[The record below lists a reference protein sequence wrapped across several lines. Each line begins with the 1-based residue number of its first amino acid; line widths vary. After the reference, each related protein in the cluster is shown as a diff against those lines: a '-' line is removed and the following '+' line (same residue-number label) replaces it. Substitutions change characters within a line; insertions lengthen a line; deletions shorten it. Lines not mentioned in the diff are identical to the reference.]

1 MKLAIVTACPGGQVT
16 SVLAARLLRGAAE
29 RLGWETCVEANAGSR
44 PEGEL
49 SAEQIAEADW
59 VLLVGVEPLAAARF
73 VGKPVYRARPAEA
86 LADPRAFLQRA
97 AALASVEVAG
107 DEAGLVAPEAGA
119 APRIVAV
126 TACPTG
132 VAHTFMAAE
141 ALQLAAGQLGFA
153 LQVETQGS
161 VGARNPLDPADIAA
175 ADVVLLAA
183 DIDVDTAR
191 FAGKKIYRCGTGVAL
206 KQARATLERALAEGQ
221 VESAGAA
228 SAVVARDEKR
238 GVYKHLLTGVSFMLP
253 MVVAGGLLIA
263 LSLAFGIDA
272 YKQPGSLAAVL
283 RTVGDTAFVLM
294 VPMLA
299 GYIAYSIADRPGLA
313 PGMLGGLL
321 AGTLGA
327 GFIGGIV
334 AGFIAGYAAR
344 AISHGLRLPASLEAL
359 KPILVIPL
367 LASLVTGLLMLYV
380 VGKPVAGMLAALTGF
395 LDGMGTSN
403 AILLGLLLGGMMC
416 VDLGG
421 PVNKAAYAFSVGL
434 LSSHS
439 YAPMAAVMA
448 AGMVPPIGMGLA
460 TLLVRRKFAESER
473 QAGKAASVL
482 GLCFI
487 SEGAIPFAAKD
498 PLRVIPASIAG
509 GGLTGALSMYF
520 GCKLQAPHGG
530 LFVMLVPNAI
540 NHALA
545 YLLAIVA
552 GSLLT
557 GLLYAVLKRGAE
569 PGLALGTSSSR
580 EPAAGG

>member
-238 GVYKHLLTGVSFMLP
+238 GVYKH
-253 MVVAGGLLIA
+253 
-263 LSLAFGIDA
+263 
-272 YKQPGSLAAVL
+272 
-283 RTVGDTAFVLM
+283 
-294 VPMLA
+294 
-299 GYIAYSIADRPGLA
+299 
-313 PGMLGGLL
+313 
-321 AGTLGA
+321 
-327 GFIGGIV
+327 
-334 AGFIAGYAAR
+334 
-344 AISHGLRLPASLEAL
+344 
-359 KPILVIPL
+359 
-367 LASLVTGLLMLYV
+367 
-380 VGKPVAGMLAALTGF
+380 
-395 LDGMGTSN
+395 
-403 AILLGLLLGGMMC
+403 
-416 VDLGG
+416 
-421 PVNKAAYAFSVGL
+421 
-434 LSSHS
+434 
-439 YAPMAAVMA
+439 
-448 AGMVPPIGMGLA
+448 
-460 TLLVRRKFAESER
+460 
-473 QAGKAASVL
+473 
-482 GLCFI
+482 
-487 SEGAIPFAAKD
+487 
-498 PLRVIPASIAG
+498 
-509 GGLTGALSMYF
+509 
-520 GCKLQAPHGG
+520 
-530 LFVMLVPNAI
+530 
-540 NHALA
+540 
-545 YLLAIVA
+545 
-552 GSLLT
+552 
-557 GLLYAVLKRGAE
+557 
-569 PGLALGTSSSR
+569 
-580 EPAAGG
+580 

>member
-206 KQARATLERALAEGQ
+206 KQARATLERALAEG
-221 VESAGAA
+221 
-228 SAVVARDEKR
+228 
-238 GVYKHLLTGVSFMLP
+238 
-253 MVVAGGLLIA
+253 
-263 LSLAFGIDA
+263 
-272 YKQPGSLAAVL
+272 
-283 RTVGDTAFVLM
+283 
-294 VPMLA
+294 
-299 GYIAYSIADRPGLA
+299 
-313 PGMLGGLL
+313 
-321 AGTLGA
+321 
-327 GFIGGIV
+327 
-334 AGFIAGYAAR
+334 
-344 AISHGLRLPASLEAL
+344 
-359 KPILVIPL
+359 
-367 LASLVTGLLMLYV
+367 
-380 VGKPVAGMLAALTGF
+380 
-395 LDGMGTSN
+395 
-403 AILLGLLLGGMMC
+403 
-416 VDLGG
+416 
-421 PVNKAAYAFSVGL
+421 
-434 LSSHS
+434 
-439 YAPMAAVMA
+439 
-448 AGMVPPIGMGLA
+448 
-460 TLLVRRKFAESER
+460 
-473 QAGKAASVL
+473 
-482 GLCFI
+482 
-487 SEGAIPFAAKD
+487 
-498 PLRVIPASIAG
+498 
-509 GGLTGALSMYF
+509 
-520 GCKLQAPHGG
+520 
-530 LFVMLVPNAI
+530 
-540 NHALA
+540 
-545 YLLAIVA
+545 
-552 GSLLT
+552 
-557 GLLYAVLKRGAE
+557 
-569 PGLALGTSSSR
+569 
-580 EPAAGG
+580 

>member
-283 RTVGDTAFVLM
+283 RTVGDTA
-294 VPMLA
+294 
-299 GYIAYSIADRPGLA
+299 DRK
-313 PGMLGGLL
+313 
-321 AGTLGA
+321 
-327 GFIGGIV
+327 
-334 AGFIAGYAAR
+334 
-344 AISHGLRLPASLEAL
+344 S
-359 KPILVIPL
+359 
-367 LASLVTGLLMLYV
+367 V
-380 VGKPVAGMLAALTGF
+380 V
-395 LDGMGTSN
+395 
-403 AILLGLLLGGMMC
+403 
-416 VDLGG
+416 
-421 PVNKAAYAFSVGL
+421 
-434 LSSHS
+434 
-439 YAPMAAVMA
+439 
-448 AGMVPPIGMGLA
+448 
-460 TLLVRRKFAESER
+460 
-473 QAGKAASVL
+473 
-482 GLCFI
+482 
-487 SEGAIPFAAKD
+487 
-498 PLRVIPASIAG
+498 
-509 GGLTGALSMYF
+509 
-520 GCKLQAPHGG
+520 
-530 LFVMLVPNAI
+530 
-540 NHALA
+540 
-545 YLLAIVA
+545 
-552 GSLLT
+552 
-557 GLLYAVLKRGAE
+557 
-569 PGLALGTSSSR
+569 
-580 EPAAGG
+580 

>member
-294 VPMLA
+294 VPVLA
-299 GYIAYSIADRPGLA
+299 GYIAYSIADARAWRRACSAACSPGPSA
-313 PGMLGGLL
+313 PGSS
-321 AGTLGA
+321 AG
-327 GFIGGIV
+327 
-334 AGFIAGYAAR
+334 
-344 AISHGLRLPASLEAL
+344 
-359 KPILVIPL
+359 
-367 LASLVTGLLMLYV
+367 
-380 VGKPVAGMLAALTGF
+380 
-395 LDGMGTSN
+395 
-403 AILLGLLLGGMMC
+403 
-416 VDLGG
+416 
-421 PVNKAAYAFSVGL
+421 
-434 LSSHS
+434 
-439 YAPMAAVMA
+439 
-448 AGMVPPIGMGLA
+448 
-460 TLLVRRKFAESER
+460 
-473 QAGKAASVL
+473 
-482 GLCFI
+482 
-487 SEGAIPFAAKD
+487 
-498 PLRVIPASIAG
+498 
-509 GGLTGALSMYF
+509 
-520 GCKLQAPHGG
+520 
-530 LFVMLVPNAI
+530 
-540 NHALA
+540 
-545 YLLAIVA
+545 
-552 GSLLT
+552 
-557 GLLYAVLKRGAE
+557 
-569 PGLALGTSSSR
+569 
-580 EPAAGG
+580 

>member
-1 MKLAIVTACPGGQVT
+1 M
-16 SVLAARLLRGAAE
+16 
-29 RLGWETCVEANAGSR
+29 
-44 PEGEL
+44 
-49 SAEQIAEADW
+49 
-59 VLLVGVEPLAAARF
+59 
-73 VGKPVYRARPAEA
+73 YRARPAEA

-228 SAVVARDEKR
+228 SAVVARTKR

-321 AGTLGA
+321 AGPSAPGSSA
-327 GFIGGIV
+327 G
-334 AGFIAGYAAR
+334 
-344 AISHGLRLPASLEAL
+344 
-359 KPILVIPL
+359 
-367 LASLVTGLLMLYV
+367 
-380 VGKPVAGMLAALTGF
+380 
-395 LDGMGTSN
+395 
-403 AILLGLLLGGMMC
+403 
-416 VDLGG
+416 
-421 PVNKAAYAFSVGL
+421 
-434 LSSHS
+434 
-439 YAPMAAVMA
+439 
-448 AGMVPPIGMGLA
+448 
-460 TLLVRRKFAESER
+460 
-473 QAGKAASVL
+473 
-482 GLCFI
+482 
-487 SEGAIPFAAKD
+487 
-498 PLRVIPASIAG
+498 
-509 GGLTGALSMYF
+509 
-520 GCKLQAPHGG
+520 
-530 LFVMLVPNAI
+530 
-540 NHALA
+540 
-545 YLLAIVA
+545 
-552 GSLLT
+552 
-557 GLLYAVLKRGAE
+557 
-569 PGLALGTSSSR
+569 
-580 EPAAGG
+580 